1 LFRFLVDDLRDEEM
15 DDPASCPRHWAAGGG
30 MIGFADSG
38 TNPKKETLMKSFR
51 IGIIVGSLVLASA
64 AAQTP
69 GPSRVRGTITSLDGN
84 VLSVKSRDGQDL
96 KIELAPNATFAY
108 MKKMDFADIKPGTP
122 LGTTA
127 VKDKDGNLVAR
138 ELHLFNPDKP
148 IPSEGHRPWDTEPN
162 STMTNAKVTS
172 MANAKVEATNGR
184 VLTLTY
190 KDGEQ
195 RVLVPEGIPVVM
207 AVDGDRSLVKPGE
220 YAFIAVNAAADGKLT
235 AMRVQVSKDGVKP
248 PQ

>member
-1 LFRFLVDDLRDEEM
+1 M
-15 DDPASCPRHWAAGGG
+15 HA
-30 MIGFADSG
+30 
-38 TNPKKETLMKSFR
+38 FR
-51 IGIIVGSLVLASA
+51 IGIVLGSLVLASA
-64 AAQTP
+64 VAQTP
-69 GPSRVRGTITSLDGN
+69 PPSRVRGTITSLDGN
-84 VLSVKSRDGQDL
+84 VLSVKSREGQDL

-108 MKKMDFADIKPGTP
+108 MKKVDLADIKPGTP

-127 VKDKDGNLVAR
+127 VKDKDGKLVAR

-148 IPSEGHRPWDTEPN
+148 VPNEGHRPWDLEPN
-162 STMTNAKVTS
+162 STMTNGSVTTL
-172 MANAKVEATNGR
+172 ANAKVETTNGR
-184 VLTLTY
+184 VITVKY

-195 RVLVPEGIPVVM
+195 QVLVPAGIPIVM
-207 AVDGDRSLVKPGE
+207 AVDGDRSLVVPGA